1 MHLSGAL
8 LTFLPGQDRAQL
20 MDGKEFL
27 QSTCHRDFHD
37 PAGLKPAQGHGRELQ
52 SHARCRGGGHSPV
65 GTVE

>member
-52 SHARCRGGGHSPV
+52 SHA
-65 GTVE
+65 